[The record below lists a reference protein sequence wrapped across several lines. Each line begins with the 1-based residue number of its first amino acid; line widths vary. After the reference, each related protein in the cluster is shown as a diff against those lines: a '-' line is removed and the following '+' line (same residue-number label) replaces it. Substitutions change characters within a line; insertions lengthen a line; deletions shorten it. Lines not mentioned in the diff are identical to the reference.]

1 MGMSESFLQDRA
13 DGNSAPQAGF
23 TSVNVFPERSLH
35 AISTMALVAAVSVW
49 FLAIRSPLW
58 QDETSSYWQIS
69 AGFWRIMARRG
80 QVSAVYPYILWFAT
94 RIVGTSEAGL
104 RIPSVLAMLTAVYV
118 LYRVANELF
127 GRDVAL
133 VTVVIFSIHPL
144 VVFSS
149 IDARPYAFGILAIN
163 TAIFLAVKL
172 RHSNS
177 LWLAAAFG
185 VCAGAIPHF
194 HLLFG
199 TVLPI
204 LAVCLVV
211 PKRNVPGVLW
221 RQLGVAVGAFV
232 VVFLPLIPDTLF
244 LFRDRQMYVFEKVIP
259 TLADLGLT
267 VAPGALPYIFAG
279 ALLIA
284 AGTKRID
291 LHGPVDSWGA
301 FLSLSSGVV
310 PLLVLYGVS
319 AATPTN
325 VFVERYR
332 LVAIPG
338 IALAWGLVVSRIDSR
353 VLRTLVC
360 VALVSIAGYQYLS
373 SPYGRRHKWSWRY
386 ALELAEKNA
395 AFDHA
400 PVLICSDFPSSDY
413 YPMPT
418 GESLK
423 DSSFFTPL
431 SYYKLSV
438 PVVGLPRA
446 LNEQAM
452 RLGTEFVQQAA
463 LRHERF
469 LAMAWVPSY
478 DTLHWL
484 NSIASETHE
493 VRVLGQPDSVVV
505 LEFTPREPLMGN

>member
-1 MGMSESFLQDRA
+1 MAEAFLQDRT
-13 DGNSAPQAGF
+13 GGSSALQAGG
-23 TSVNVFPERSLH
+23 TGAKVFLERPLRAVS
-35 AISTMALVAAVSVW
+35 AMALLAAVSVW

-80 QVSAVYPYILWFAT
+80 QVSAVYPYILWLAT
-94 RIVGTSEAGL
+94 RIVGTSEVGL

-118 LYRVANELF
+118 LYCAAKELF
-127 GRDVAL
+127 GLEVAL
-133 VTVVIFSIHPL
+133 VTVVIFSMHPL

-149 IDARPYAFGILAIN
+149 IDARPYALGILAIN
-163 TAIFLAVKL
+163 TAIFLVVKL
-172 RHSNS
+172 RHSSS
-177 LWLAAAFG
+177 LWLAGAFG

-204 LAVCLVV
+204 LAICLVI
-211 PKRNVPGVLW
+211 PKRSVPGVLW
-221 RQLGVAVGAFV
+221 RQLAVAFGAFV

-244 LFRDRQMYVFEKVIP
+244 LFHDRQMYVFEKVVP

-284 AGTKRID
+284 AATRRID
-291 LHGPVDSWGA
+291 LRGAVDGWGT
-301 FLSLSSGVV
+301 FLSLSCGLV
-310 PLLVLYGVS
+310 PLLILYGVS

-360 VALVSIAGYQYLS
+360 VVLVSLASYQYLS
-373 SPYGRRHKWSWRY
+373 SPYGRRHKWSWKY

-395 AFDHA
+395 ATDHA

-418 GESLK
+418 GESVK

-431 SYYKLSV
+431 SYYKLSG

-446 LNEQAM
+446 LNEQA
-452 RLGTEFVQQAA
+452 RRIGTEFVQQAA
-463 LRHERF
+463 LKHERF
-469 LAMAWVPSY
+469 LAVAWVPSY

-484 NSIASETHE
+484 NNITAETYE

-505 LEFTPREPLMGN
+505 LEFTPREGWAGN

>member
-1 MGMSESFLQDRA
+1 MGMSESFSQDQPDSIRVP
-13 DGNSAPQAGF
+13 SAG
-23 TSVNVFPERSLH
+23 TTGVKVFPVRPLQ
-35 AISTMALVAAVSVW
+35 AIGSMALLAGLSVW
-49 FLAIRSPLW
+49 FLAIRAPLW

-104 RIPSVLAMLTAVYV
+104 RIPSVLAMLAAVYV
-118 LYRVANELF
+118 LYRAAEELF

-133 VTVVIFSIHPL
+133 VTVVLFSIHPL

-163 TAIFLAVKL
+163 TAIFLVVKL

-177 LWLAAAFG
+177 LWLAVAFG
-185 VCAGAIPHF
+185 VCAGAITHF

-199 TVLPI
+199 TILPI
-204 LAVCLVV
+204 LALCLVV
-211 PKRNVPGVLW
+211 PKRSAPGVLW

-232 VVFLPLIPDTLF
+232 LVFLPLIPDTLF
-244 LFRDRQMYVFEKVIP
+244 LFHDRHMYVFEKVTP
-259 TLADLGLT
+259 TLADLGRT
-267 VAPGALPYIFAG
+267 MAPGALPYVFAG

-284 AGTKRID
+284 AATKRVD
-291 LHGPVDSWGA
+291 LHGPVDGWRA
-301 FLSLSSGVV
+301 FLSTSTGLV

-338 IALAWGLVVSRIDSR
+338 IALGWGLVVSRIDSR
-353 VLRTLVC
+353 ILRTLIC
-360 VALVSIAGYQYLS
+360 VALVSIACYQYLS
-373 SPYGRRHKWSWRY
+373 SPYGRRHKWSWKY

-413 YPMPT
+413 FPMPAC
-418 GESLK
+418 ERLK

-446 LNEQAM
+446 LNEQAI
-452 RLGTEFVQQAA
+452 RIGTDFVRQAA
-463 LRHERF
+463 LQHERF
-469 LAMAWVPSY
+469 LAIAWVPSY

-484 NSIASETHE
+484 NYIASETHE
-493 VRVLGQPDSVVV
+493 VRVLGQPDGVVV
-505 LEFTPREPLMGN
+505 LEFTPRGSLKVN